1 MHLLIFGH
9 AGAPCLV
16 FPTSHGRF
24 YEYEDRGMVAALVH
38 QIEQGWLQLI
48 CVDGVYHES
57 WYNYEGDSNARM
69 WRENQYEHYLLTEVI
84 PLIRQMNPTSY
95 LIATG
100 CSFGAS
106 EAATFAFRHPGVVNR
121 LLCLHGLYDL
131 RRFFS
136 HYTEAVYFHNPVDFL
151 QNLDDDWS
159 LDRLREADIILVTS
173 QHDPSLGSNE
183 QLSRI
188 LWNKGVGNALRVW
201 DGWTH
206 EWPFWHQMIN
216 MYIGGHD

>member
-1 MHLLIFGH
+1 MELLVFGH

-24 YEYEDRGMVAALVH
+24 YEYEDRGMVAALAH

-48 CVDGVYHES
+48 CVDGVYQES
-57 WYNYEGDSNARM
+57 WYNYGADSSARM
-69 WRENQYEHYLLTEVI
+69 WREDQYEHYLLTEVI
-84 PLIRQMNPTSY
+84 PLIRNMNPTPY

-106 EAATFAFRHPGVVNR
+106 EAAIFAFRHPGAVNR
-121 LLCLHGLYDL
+121 LLGLHGLYDL
-131 RRFFS
+131 RRFFDYYNES
-136 HYTEAVYFHNPVDFL
+136 VYFHNPVDFL

-159 LDRLREADIILVTS
+159 LARLREMDIILVTS
-173 QHDPSLGSNE
+173 QHDPTLDSNE
-183 QLSRI
+183 QLSTI

-216 MYIGGHD
+216 MYIGGYD